1 MNGLTASEQSYPRA
15 ACSAPAGPPPLIG
28 RMLSPVWRRV
38 HFLLAVSQHH
48 HQSPL
53 QVTSPP
59 IPSHSFAA
67 CHTHSLLTIPELA
80 APSYFALSTIS
91 KPAALLSSLQSLPQS
106 TSAVPL
112 VPLVSLFNG
121 LFSSVTAW
129 ASLCVSAVQS
139 PPRRVAR
146 HFPQVSMTAFPL
158 RKFQITVIPRF
169 TVFGVFFC

>member
-106 TSAVPL
+106 TSAVRSSLLFPFSTDFSHRSQHGRHY
-112 VPLVSLFNG
+112 VSLLSNLLLG
-121 LFSSVTAW
+121 V
-129 ASLCVSAVQS
+129 SLGIS
-139 PPRRVAR
+139 
-146 HFPQVSMTAFPL
+146 H
-158 RKFQITVIPRF
+158 KFQ
-169 TVFGVFFC
+169 